1 MPCVNEAPAL
11 PSRESMLHEKTRKSR
26 NDHQMICSSK
36 AQTVCLEVHWREQSQ
51 AGAGIR
57 EDFLKVVEFE
67 INL

>member
-1 MPCVNEAPAL
+1 MNEAPAL
-11 PSRESMLHEKTRKSR
+11 PSRESMLHEKTRRSR

-36 AQTVCLEVHWREQSQ
+36 AQTVCLGVHWREQSQ

-57 EDFLKVVEFE
+57 EGFLKEVEFE

>member
-26 NDHQMICSSK
+26 IDHQMICSSK
-36 AQTVCLEVHWREQSQ
+36 AQTVCLEVHWKEQSQ

-57 EDFLKVVEFE
+57 EGFLEEVKFK